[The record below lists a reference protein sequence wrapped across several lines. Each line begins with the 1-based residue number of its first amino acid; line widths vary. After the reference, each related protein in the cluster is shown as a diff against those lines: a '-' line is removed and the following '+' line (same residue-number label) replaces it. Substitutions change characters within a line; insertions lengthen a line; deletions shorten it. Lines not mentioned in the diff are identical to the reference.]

1 MLAAGLAVQALE
13 TRLGT
18 AVRTFTGPSVN
29 ASRTTEHRA
38 WTRGTR
44 LCQSCFENPA
54 KFPHNTRARARPSNP
69 TGKAVGEERERER
82 QRRRQRQR
90 QRDRETERQ
99 SGGGD
104 GGGHGYPV
112 SGQSWAQID
121 VVDDVAREDVIEAD
135 ALALDGP
142 LTRPGQHDAAVAWQS
157 QPRTKTGSAEGNARH
172 ARRSA
177 TALRHTWHGEGTPP
191 FCLHMLPP
199 DWPGRR
205 WGGQGGGARAVAIDV
220 HGKMYLQVLC
230 AQHPTAEAPPPP
242 QHHQQTQTPVSQ
254 SVPL

>member
-90 QRDRETERQ
+90 QRDRDRETETKRRTERERERRTDRETQ
-99 SGGGD
+99 TDGERPQRERERNEDGSGLVLVAVQHRLEHHGDRARVRCGSGVVDVTKQAAAHSRHKHSEDLEGGGVD
-104 GGGHGYPV
+104 SGARTSSAGACRRRTARGMRPWIPPRTARARAAGGRGGGGV
-112 SGQSWAQID
+112 RR
-121 VVDDVAREDVIEAD
+121 RE
-135 ALALDGP
+135 
-142 LTRPGQHDAAVAWQS
+142 
-157 QPRTKTGSAEGNARH
+157 
-172 ARRSA
+172 
-177 TALRHTWHGEGTPP
+177 
-191 FCLHMLPP
+191 
-199 DWPGRR
+199 
-205 WGGQGGGARAVAIDV
+205 GG
-220 HGKMYLQVLC
+220 
-230 AQHPTAEAPPPP
+230 
-242 QHHQQTQTPVSQ
+242 
-254 SVPL
+254 